1 MLTGSCLLEK
11 TLAAVFLRRGA
22 SGPASA
28 ADVEALG
35 SLPRTFRSAFRPP
48 SPNLRAGPRR
58 VALAAAQGHLRG
70 RPVRSLP
77 RRALLHRPRPAR
89 LSKQHGA
96 SRRVQDASRTCPTGR
111 KTLSKLDEL
120 HALTRRDSEDLSAK
134 IDGLARAVSP
144 APSASSSAASPSQ
157 PPASPPPLPEARC
170 HPRPPPSH
178 AFPLPRWQT
187 RQPPP
192 RPTHPTHPLVCVGWL
207 RRRGGPPPAPPPRLP
222 PPPQALARGRRTSR
236 SAVAATGA
244 NRPRAGRP
252 RAGLRSPEED
262 AAGAC
267 RRSPAERALRFTGT
281 DAARRRPVG
290 PVEPWPCAARQHRR
304 HRALLAHKPLRHIR
318 CCKVCPCPP
327 AES

>member
-1 MLTGSCLLEK
+1 MVPSVVRRPTVCLV
-11 TLAAVFLRRGA
+11 T
-22 SGPASA
+22 S
-28 ADVEALG
+28 
-35 SLPRTFRSAFRPP
+35 PRCTFRSRHRRRSWASLPERLARALRLPLRRLAVAAARLDAAAAARGALPSASAPLAPLCSPETADASTLPSPHTLQPP
-48 SPNLRAGPRR
+48 SPLY
-58 VALAAAQGHLRG
+58 
-70 RPVRSLP
+70 
-77 RRALLHRPRPAR
+77 
-89 LSKQHGA
+89 
-96 SRRVQDASRTCPTGR
+96 
-111 KTLSKLDEL
+111 
-120 HALTRRDSEDLSAK
+120 
-134 IDGLARAVSP
+134 
-144 APSASSSAASPSQ
+144 
-157 PPASPPPLPEARC
+157 PPPTPTPHPPTLPGT
-170 HPRPPPSH
+170 P
-178 AFPLPRWQT
+178 
-187 RQPPP
+187 
-192 RPTHPTHPLVCVGWL
+192 VCVGWL